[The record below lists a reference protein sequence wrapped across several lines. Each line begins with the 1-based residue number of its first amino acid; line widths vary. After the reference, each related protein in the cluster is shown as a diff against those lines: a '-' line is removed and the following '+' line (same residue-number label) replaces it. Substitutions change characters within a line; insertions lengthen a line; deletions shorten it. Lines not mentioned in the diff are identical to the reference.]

1 MATGGSRKPKRTPEE
16 RARIRALNA
25 EAHARREK
33 RKRERRAKRDREDLA
48 AVKLA
53 QSFGGELRYCDTEPG
68 SDVRYS
74 VIRRL
79 IRKGVLAHVAF
90 GRYTLNDGGLQL

>member
-1 MATGGSRKPKRTPEE
+1 MVSGGVRRRRRRTKDEIAAD
-16 RARIRALNA
+16 RV
-25 EAHARREK
+25 RREK
-33 RKRERRAKRDREDLA
+33 RKRDRQAKRDREDLA

-90 GRYTLNDGGLQL
+90 GRYTLNDGGLARGDSGDV